1 MPAITVLI
9 GLMLIL
15 VGLGGF
21 GYSYAKDGVAHFTA
35 LIPAIIGILILLCG
49 AIAIFRENLR
59 KHLMHAALVIAL
71 LGFLGTVMGAI
82 KLFTLIAGGSVERPL
97 AVVSQSLTAALC
109 LALIIIGVRS
119 FIAARRTRESGLNA
133 N

>member
-21 GYSYAKDGVAHFTA
+21 GYSYAKDGVAHLTA
-35 LIPAIIGILILLCG
+35 LIPAAIGSLILLCG
-49 AIAIFRENLR
+49 VLAIVKESLR
-59 KHLMHAALVIAL
+59 KHAMHIALVIAL
-71 LGFLGTVMGAI
+71 LGFLGTVMGVV

-97 AVVSQSLTAALC
+97 AVVSQSLTALLC
-109 LALIIIGVRS
+109 IVFIIFGVRS
-119 FIAARRTRESGLNA
+119 FIAARRNRAEAT
-133 N
+133 